1 MGKAMISIKRQAGFT
16 LIELMIV
23 VAIVGILASIAIPQ
37 YQNYTIRAR
46 VTEGLNLAA
55 SAKTLVAEN
64 AITGATTLDL
74 GATSFVTGSQDN
86 VFDIVIDGPSGEI
99 TVIFG
104 QKVSL
109 GDTILLKPSSL
120 GTPLSIGFIPQ
131 GVIDWQCDSAG
142 STLAVKF
149 RPPECR

>member
-1 MGKAMISIKRQAGFT
+1 MNVNVKQRGFT

-23 VAIVGILASIAIPQ
+23 VAIIGVLASIALPQ
-37 YQNYTIRAR
+37 YQNYVVRAR

-55 SAKTLVAEN
+55 AAKALVAEN
-64 AITGATTLDL
+64 AITAAPTLSL
-74 GATSFVTGSQDN
+74 GATSFITGNQEN
-86 VFDIVIDGPSGEI
+86 VFDISINGPSGEI
-99 TVIFG
+99 LITFG
-104 QKVSL
+104 PKVSL
-109 GDTILLKPSSL
+109 GATLLLRPSSL

-131 GVIDWQCDSAG
+131 GVIDWECDSGA